1 LYVLPAFVRNGKQ
14 YMLFKY
20 EDLKIETKEWIF
32 ERGILDYRQEELI
45 HFAKEG
51 SSYTV

>member
-1 LYVLPAFVRNGKQ
+1 MMFRYD
-14 YMLFKY
+14 
-20 EDLKIETKEWIF
+20 DLRIETCEWVF
-32 ERGILDYRQEELI
+32 QRGILDYRAEEII